1 MRKSLTIL
9 LAVLVIPGM
18 MLAGPQK
25 VLKKKVLRIMHQPKL
40 EERLKLSDEQKE
52 QQRKIK
58 IDYQKKRIP
67 LQASLKL
74 ARIDLKELMRDDAP
88 QTKIYKSVDKVHG
101 ISGKLFKLRIRQ
113 RMEMRKVLTTEQ
125 KKLMKEH
132 AYPKKCMR
140 FKGHRSPM
148 MHEECEIGSFRE
160 GDCSFSG
167 FGFEDFEEEIE
178 VKIVDD

>member
-25 VLKKKVLRIMHQPKL
+25 VLKKKVRIMHQPKL

-52 QQRKIK
+52 QRRKIK

-101 ISGKLFKLRIRQ
+101 INGKLFKLRIQQ

-132 AYPKKCMR
+132 ACPKKCMR
-140 FKGHRSPM
+140 FKEHRNPM

-178 VKIVDD
+178 VKVVDD